1 MADVTNGVL
10 KFYDEKTQNWVVVE
24 TEPIAEKV
32 VEIMRDDWLERKG
45 QLDCWLLK
53 YTTEDDPNLPEPIY
67 VALFVDSES
76 VKNYD
81 RDTLEYF
88 FKDYINN
95 LSNKKNFKLN
105 NFIKEMEDTKV
116 VLPQQFNVEINMH
129 INNPET
135 EVLLKEH
142 NNITDNPDVTDMLIN
157 NTGSLT
163 ASYIYNGHAIPEKQ
177 YTFKANL

>member
-1 MADVTNGVL
+1 M
-10 KFYDEKTQNWVVVE
+10 
-24 TEPIAEKV
+24 
-32 VEIMRDDWLERKG
+32 
-45 QLDCWLLK
+45 
-53 YTTEDDPNLPEPIY
+53 
-67 VALFVDSES
+67 
-76 VKNYD
+76 
-81 RDTLEYF
+81 
-88 FKDYINN
+88 
-95 LSNKKNFKLN
+95 
-105 NFIKEMEDTKV
+105 

-142 NNITDNPDVTDMLIN
+142 NNITDNPDVTDVLIN

>member
-1 MADVTNGVL
+1 MAGMTNGVL

-32 VEIMRDDWLERKG
+32 VEIMRDDWLEHKG

-67 VALFVDSES
+67 VELFVDSES

-81 RDTLEYF
+81 RDILEYY
-88 FKDYINN
+88 FKDYINA
-95 LSNKKNFKLN
+95 LPNKKYFKLN
-105 NFIKEMEDTKV
+105 EMIDYFKNTLFFELPLQFKLNIDLVLESGEFNF
-116 VLPQQFNVEINMH
+116 PEINS
-129 INNPET
+129 ITNNVDIVYTLANQEKGT
-135 EVLLKEH
+135 
-142 NNITDNPDVTDMLIN
+142 
-157 NTGSLT
+157 LT

-177 YTFKANL
+177 FTYKANL